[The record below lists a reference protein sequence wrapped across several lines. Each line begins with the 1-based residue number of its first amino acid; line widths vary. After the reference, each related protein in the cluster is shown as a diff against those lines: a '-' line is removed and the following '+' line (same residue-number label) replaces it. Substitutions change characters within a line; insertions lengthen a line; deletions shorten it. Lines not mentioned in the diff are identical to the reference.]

1 MVWTLLLNYALTLSK
16 VYSMSTDYVDQKT
29 VFKNILSHY
38 KITRN
43 INDYGHRFVKKKG
56 GGTSEMWEFGKR
68 FSYVLLKRLEYRQ
81 YKMGIFMRA
90 DRWL

>member
-56 GGTSEMWEFGKR
+56 GGHFRDVGIWEKVFLCFTEKTR
-68 FSYVLLKRLEYRQ
+68 IQ
-81 YKMGIFMRA
+81 TI
-90 DRWL
+90 